1 MTAAERW
8 IDEQTGS
15 VDHDGDTVHAAV
27 TVDLNVDS
35 IVTVR
40 RIHAQAN
47 GPRGSRSMPTSRSW
61 WVM

>member
-27 TVDLNVDS
+27 TVDLNVDKTAFARL
-35 IVTVR
+35 V
-40 RIHAQAN
+40 A
-47 GPRGSRSMPTSRSW
+47 GLGLLDD
-61 WVM
+61 